1 MTVPRRSAI
10 TWAAA
15 LVLIL
20 GFRLL
25 YGLTSELFFED
36 ETQIFLLGLRYYAT
50 GAWPYFGADVVW
62 TNSEIPGA
70 LQGLL
75 VGVPLH
81 IVPVPEAPYVLLNLI
96 SMAALAAFAWYITVR
111 LPSLPAWLV
120 WGWLMTLPWTLEFS
134 THIINPSYVLAP
146 ALVFFLGFFEAVP
159 AFRLGKMPEPLAFAL
174 MGAATSWVLQ
184 IHMSWPLLVA
194 HAAFAWLSARRGGA
208 RAMAVNAAGFA
219 GGFLVFAVFLIP
231 TFVVFGLQAG
241 SGRTLDN
248 LRPHWVNPWIAIEIL
263 ARLFSFASYEIWRFI
278 APDDGKRW
286 MWLLRHVWIVPIAVV
301 VWLAGIWQPIWMLR
315 EWFRARSPLAE
326 WRAIR
331 MLVAGTVA
339 LVYASYW
346 FVLEPSQAHA
356 FYVVAPV
363 AFMFAAYCWTF
374 VDSPRWRRIAAV
386 VLVLNI
392 ALHIGQAY
400 IQAPMK
406 SLYRNREV
414 VAAAIRLKQP
424 EMFAHR
430 RPFAVAGG
438 PAALQ
443 DPTRPYDRQQDVQ
456 ISDTQLTMRLG
467 KVALWMI
474 TLRNSNDRVAFRDVL
489 YRTRYLDESGGVVA
503 EQHDRIE
510 EVLQPG
516 AVVRM
521 EVNDGIV
528 TSPFATATIEVLEA
542 EALLPLP

>member
-1 MTVPRRSAI
+1 MIRSPPGRPFRLPAGSASTPRPHHRPRSSAATVSCACCRTRSSACSASAVSSSSRSPASRRRKTRLLAESRAGWDDRAELVHWRQGRRLPYGDGITFWALVKPPGPRGDPRVGLAGE
-10 TWAAA
+10 AAA
-15 LVLIL
+15 
-20 GFRLL
+20 
-25 YGLTSELFFED
+25 
-36 ETQIFLLGLRYYAT
+36 
-50 GAWPYFGADVVW
+50 
-62 TNSEIPGA
+62 
-70 LQGLL
+70 
-75 VGVPLH
+75 
-81 IVPVPEAPYVLLNLI
+81 
-96 SMAALAAFAWYITVR
+96 
-111 LPSLPAWLV
+111 
-120 WGWLMTLPWTLEFS
+120 EF
-134 THIINPSYVLAP
+134 
-146 ALVFFLGFFEAVP
+146 
-159 AFRLGKMPEPLAFAL
+159 M
-174 MGAATSWVLQ
+174 VLQ

-208 RAMAVNAAGFA
+208 RAMAVNAVGFA
-219 GGFLVFAVFLIP
+219 GGFLVFAVLLIP
-231 TFVVFGLQAG
+231 TFVVFGLRAG
-241 SGRTLDN
+241 SGRTLEN
-248 LRPHWVNPWIAIEIL
+248 LHPHWVNPWIAITIL
-263 ARLFSFASYEIWRFI
+263 ARLFSFASHEIWRFI

-286 MWLLRHVWIVPIAVV
+286 MWLLGHVWIVPIAVV

-315 EWFRARSPLAE
+315 EWFRTRSPLAE

-331 MLVAGTVA
+331 MLVVGTVA

-443 DPTRPYDRQQDVQ
+443 DPMRPVRPPAGRSDLRHPAHDAAGPSCPLEDDAAKQQRPCRLPRRAVSDALSGRERTGRRRAARSDRRGPSAGSSRPDGSERRAGHDAVR
-456 ISDTQLTMRLG
+456 DG
-467 KVALWMI
+467 D
-474 TLRNSNDRVAFRDVL
+474 DRSAR
-489 YRTRYLDESGGVVA
+489 RRSA
-503 EQHDRIE
+503 AAA
-510 EVLQPG
+510 
-516 AVVRM
+516 AVRR
-521 EVNDGIV
+521 
-528 TSPFATATIEVLEA
+528 
-542 EALLPLP
+542 